1 MLQVQVRFGTET
13 VYTFEETPIAFIST
27 ARRRCALDS
36 AQLVKIMQLL
46 QRRHPEIGMGVQLL
60 VEPGRSAFM
69 KSDTQEI
76 GSCLVGSAAV
86 PVLMMA
92 VSGATIKWPG
102 PSHA

>member
-1 MLQVQVRFGTET
+1 MLEVQIRFGTEA
-13 VYTFEETPIAFIST
+13 VYILEKATIAVIST
-27 ARRRCALDS
+27 ARRRRALYS
-36 AQLVKIMQLL
+36 VQLIKIMQLL

-76 GSCLVGSAAV
+76 GSCPVCSAAV

-102 PSHA
+102 P